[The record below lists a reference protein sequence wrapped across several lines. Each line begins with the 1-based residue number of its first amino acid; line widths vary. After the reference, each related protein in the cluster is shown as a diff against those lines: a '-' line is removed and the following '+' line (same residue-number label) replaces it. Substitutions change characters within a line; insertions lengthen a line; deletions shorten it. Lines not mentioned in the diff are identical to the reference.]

1 MTRVFT
7 KNLGRWKQGDIR
19 EYPIPT
25 WQQIERGAK
34 STMDSFSKELVDAA
48 KTMIME
54 SPITASQRPMN
65 RKVV

>member
-1 MTRVFT
+1 MTRVFLQD
-7 KNLGRWKQGDIR
+7 LGRWKKGDVR
-19 EYPIPT
+19 EYPITT
-25 WQQIERGAK
+25 WQQIERGSKA
-34 STMDSFSKELVDAA
+34 SIDSFSKEIEDAA